1 MTLGNYWVTLRTLG
15 LASRVQHDSISH
27 CVGRSVGLSVD
38 RASRSCI
45 SFFGVSLAV
54 FASPL
59 LQLHPID
66 AVVSGPCFN
75 TICK

>member
-1 MTLGNYWVTLRTLG
+1 MTLGNSWVTLRTLG
-15 LASRVQHDSISH
+15 LASRVQRDSIDH
-27 CVGRSVGLSVD
+27 CAGRSVGLSVD
-38 RASRSCI
+38 RASRSCV
-45 SFFGVSLAV
+45 SFFGVSQAV

-59 LQLHPID
+59 LHLHAID